1 MSYKA
6 EIRIKDRHRR
16 ERKIWRNGIA
26 MSVAVHFL
34 VFFIWKITAI
44 PVSPYMTSGPEQSD
58 RTIDKSSL
66 RALSIWV
73 APNLPIAP
81 SPIPIPSQ
89 IDVQEVKLAQIID
102 RDPVSVLGEWPGPD
116 KLPGLSDGLGMPHQ
130 GVSGWMPATPRD
142 IIIPNNKRDLSGR
155 EIQVWVF
162 IDESGGVIPDST
174 YISPATEDIDFNRR
188 LIRQAAEWLFR
199 PATRDG
205 NPVVSW
211 FTYRI
216 SI

>member
-1 MSYKA
+1 MSYKD

-26 MSVAVHFL
+26 MSVAVHVL

-44 PVSPYMTSGPEQSD
+44 PVSPYMTSGPAQSD
-58 RTIDKSSL
+58 RAIDESSL

-73 APNLPIAP
+73 APSLPIAP

-102 RDPVSVLGEWPGPD
+102 RDPVSVLGEWPSPD

-142 IIIPNNKRDLSGR
+142 IIIPSNKRDLSGR

-162 IDESGGVIPDST
+162 IDESGGVISDST
-174 YISPATEDIDFNRR
+174 YISPATEDTDFSRR

>member
-44 PVSPYMTSGPEQSD
+44 SVSPYMTSGPEQSD

>member
-142 IIIPNNKRDLSGR
+142 IIIPSNKRDLSGR